1 MTNPKC
7 RFDQEKTSSA
17 KILVLTR
24 HKTQCRCAYRKLYVG
39 CSGYL
44 VIVLGIGYLCTAKIN
59 CLNTKDC
66 IGLECSN

>member
-24 HKTQCRCAYRKLYVG
+24 HKTQCRCTYGKLSVG
-39 CSGYL
+39 CSGYS
-44 VIVLGIGYLCTAKIN
+44 VVLGVCYLYTAKIN
-59 CLNTKDC
+59 CLNTKDF